1 MYNLRN
7 LNFWQRSNC
16 KRYQKYRSAKI
27 YFRNSTFIVFCL
39 QVDIMAKFYSY
50 VVFMFIWSEFVMS
63 SILADESRCNVSV
76 YKTTQDLVYYHPVV
90 VNISIEVASL
100 QVDTGDMDFSLEF
113 FFRQGWNDPNLAYEE
128 KQAGGK
134 KFIVFKVD
142 LVKDLW
148 TPDTYIYGIRSIQ
161 TVQTDSAVP
170 ASEGL
175 RISPNGDVLFS
186 TRLSMT
192 VSCSMT
198 FHDFPMDKQ
207 TCFLNITSFFYTDED
222 LHYEWGELTVLN
234 KHIAHFVLVSFEK
247 KKTVQ
252 EFTSGKYGLLSVAFE
267 FKRRINFYLL
277 SWYLP
282 ATLIVALSWV
292 GFWIDT
298 KSTPARISLGTITI
312 LAMGSFLIGEQEGFP
327 SVSYVR
333 AIDIYLITCFVF
345 VFGCMVEYPFVHY
358 AKRLAE
364 KMQADK
370 KDDPEMEDSYHFNH
384 HNQNKAMANGVVN
397 GGFMESFAPTNSHDI
412 LQWTNLHISSSEP
425 PVETRPKEQKPS
437 VRQPQRTR
445 NKMRF
450 IICWAAKLDEIC
462 RLAFPLSFIMLSI
475 AYWVVFLI
483 LNSHE

>member
-1 MYNLRN
+1 MKAFQIDFL
-7 LNFWQRSNC
+7 LSF
-16 KRYQKYRSAKI
+16 
-27 YFRNSTFIVFCL
+27 
-39 QVDIMAKFYSY
+39 
-50 VVFMFIWSEFVMS
+50 
-63 SILADESRCNVSV
+63 LA
-76 YKTTQDLVYYHPVV
+76 
-90 VNISIEVASL
+90 
-100 QVDTGDMDFSLEF
+100 
-113 FFRQGWNDPNLAYEE
+113 
-128 KQAGGK
+128 
-134 KFIVFKVD
+134 
-142 LVKDLW
+142 
-148 TPDTYIYGIRSIQ
+148 
-161 TVQTDSAVP
+161 
-170 ASEGL
+170 
-175 RISPNGDVLFS
+175 
-186 TRLSMT
+186 
-192 VSCSMT
+192 
-198 FHDFPMDKQ
+198 
-207 TCFLNITSFFYTDED
+207 
-222 LHYEWGELTVLN
+222 
-234 KHIAHFVLVSFEK
+234 
-247 KKTVQ
+247 
-252 EFTSGKYGLLSVAFE
+252 GKYGLLSVAFE

-364 KMQADK
+364 KMQVDK

-397 GGFMESFAPTNSHDI
+397 GGFMENFAPTNSHDI
-412 LQWTNLHISSSEP
+412 QWTNLHISSSEP

-445 NKMRF
+445 DKMRF

-483 LNSHE
+483 VNSHE